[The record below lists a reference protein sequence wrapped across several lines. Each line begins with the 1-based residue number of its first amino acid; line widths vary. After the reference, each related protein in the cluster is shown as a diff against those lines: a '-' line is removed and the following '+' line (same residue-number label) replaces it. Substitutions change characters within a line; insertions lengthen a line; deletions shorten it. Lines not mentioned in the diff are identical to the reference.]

1 MPYCTLQML
10 NIIWLLFQ
18 ENYGVDDPAKVAIIK
33 DLYEQLKLPNTFQLY
48 EEESYNLI
56 CTHIQQVSRGL
67 SQDLFFK
74 FLEKIY
80 KRVQ

>member
-1 MPYCTLQML
+1 MIHI
-10 NIIWLLFQ
+10 NKLLLQ
-18 ENYGVDDPAKVAIIK
+18 ENYGVDDPSKVAIIK
-33 DLYEQLKLPNTFQLY
+33 NLYEQLKLPNTFQLY
-48 EEESYNLI
+48 EEESYKII

-80 KRVQ
+80 KRTL